1 MNKLENFL
9 LAMIPMILYFTCVY
23 IEVKAMNKNKIDI
36 FYKENILLVL
46 MNSFTFLLAVGV
58 FCYGVH
64 NFIYSILINEE
75 TVEFYGMFLACILSS
90 LAYIVGYIRKRI
102 YAFILPKN
110 KLRFWKYSMIYS
122 EEK

>member
-1 MNKLENFL
+1 MNKSENFL
-9 LAMIPMILYFTCVY
+9 LVMLPMILYFTCVY

-75 TVEFYGMFLACILSS
+75 TVEFYGMFLAYILSS

>member
-9 LAMIPMILYFTCVY
+9 SVMLPMILYFTCVY

-75 TVEFYGMFLACILSS
+75 TVEFYGMFLAYILSS

-110 KLRFWKYSMIYS
+110 RLRFWKYSMIYS

>member
-9 LAMIPMILYFTCVY
+9 LLMLPMILYFTCVY

-75 TVEFYGMFLACILSS
+75 IVEFYGMFLAYILSS

>member
-1 MNKLENFL
+1 MNKSENFL
-9 LAMIPMILYFTCVY
+9 LVMLPMILYFTCVY

-110 KLRFWKYSMIYS
+110 RLRFLKYSMIYS

>member
-9 LAMIPMILYFTCVY
+9 LLMLPMILYFTCVY

-36 FYKENILLVL
+36 FYKENILLVI

-75 TVEFYGMFLACILSS
+75 IVEFYGMFLAYILSS

-110 KLRFWKYSMIYS
+110 RLRFLKYSMIYS

>member
-9 LAMIPMILYFTCVY
+9 SVMLPMILYFTCVY

-75 TVEFYGMFLACILSS
+75 TVEFYGMFLAYILSS

-110 KLRFWKYSMIYS
+110 RLRFLKYSMIYS

>member
-9 LAMIPMILYFTCVY
+9 SVMLPMILYFTCVY

>member
-1 MNKLENFL
+1 ML
-9 LAMIPMILYFTCVY
+9 PMILYFTCVY

>member
-1 MNKLENFL
+1 MNKSENFL
-9 LAMIPMILYFTCVY
+9 LVMLPMILYFTCVY

-75 TVEFYGMFLACILSS
+75 TVEFYGMFLACILSN

>member
-1 MNKLENFL
+1 MNKSENFL
-9 LAMIPMILYFTCVY
+9 LVMLPMILYFTCVY

-36 FYKENILLVL
+36 FYKENILLVI

-75 TVEFYGMFLACILSS
+75 TVEFYGMFLAYILSS

-102 YAFILPKN
+102 YAFISPKN
-110 KLRFWKYSMIYS
+110 RLRFWKYSMIYR

>member
-1 MNKLENFL
+1 MNKSENFL
-9 LAMIPMILYFTCVY
+9 LVMLPMILYFTCVY

-75 TVEFYGMFLACILSS
+75 TVEFYRMFLACILSS

>member
-1 MNKLENFL
+1 MNKSENFL
-9 LAMIPMILYFTCVY
+9 LVMLAMILYFTCVY

>member
-1 MNKLENFL
+1 MNKSENFL
-9 LAMIPMILYFTCVY
+9 LVMLPMILYFTCVY

-110 KLRFWKYSMIYS
+110 KLSFLGFSSIYNK
-122 EEK
+122 EN

>member
-9 LAMIPMILYFTCVY
+9 LVMLPMILYFTCVY

-36 FYKENILLVL
+36 FYKENILLVI

-75 TVEFYGMFLACILSS
+75 TVEFYGMFLAYILSS
-90 LAYIVGYIRKRI
+90 LSYIVGYIRKRI
-102 YAFILPKN
+102 YAFISPKN
-110 KLRFWKYSMIYS
+110 RLRFWKYSMIYR

>member
-9 LAMIPMILYFTCVY
+9 SVMLPMILYFTCVY

-110 KLRFWKYSMIYS
+110 RLRFLKYSMIYS

>member
-1 MNKLENFL
+1 MNKSENFL
-9 LAMIPMILYFTCVY
+9 LVMLPMILYFTCVY

-75 TVEFYGMFLACILSS
+75 TVEFYGMFLAYILSS

-110 KLRFWKYSMIYS
+110 RLRFLKYSMIYS

>member
-1 MNKLENFL
+1 MNKSENFL
-9 LAMIPMILYFTCVY
+9 LVMLPMILYFTCVY

>member
-9 LAMIPMILYFTCVY
+9 SVMLPMILYFTCVY

-75 TVEFYGMFLACILSS
+75 TVEFYGMFLAYILSS

>member
-9 LAMIPMILYFTCVY
+9 LLMLPMILYFTCVY

-36 FYKENILLVL
+36 FYKENILLVI

-75 TVEFYGMFLACILSS
+75 TVEFYGMFLAYILSS

-102 YAFILPKN
+102 YAFISPKN
-110 KLRFWKYSMIYS
+110 RLRFWKYSMIYR

>member
-9 LAMIPMILYFTCVY
+9 LLMLPMILYFTCVY

-46 MNSFTFLLAVGV
+46 MNSFTFLLPVGV

>member
-1 MNKLENFL
+1 MNKSENFL
-9 LAMIPMILYFTCVY
+9 LVMLPMILYFTCVY

-90 LAYIVGYIRKRI
+90 LDYIVGYIRKRI

>member
-9 LAMIPMILYFTCVY
+9 SVMLPMILYFTCVY
-23 IEVKAMNKNKIDI
+23 IEVKAMNKNKLDI

-75 TVEFYGMFLACILSS
+75 TVEFYGMFLAYILSS

-110 KLRFWKYSMIYS
+110 RLRFLKYSMIYS

>member
-1 MNKLENFL
+1 MNKSENFL
-9 LAMIPMILYFTCVY
+9 LVMLPMILYFTCVY

-90 LAYIVGYIRKRI
+90 LTYIVGYIRKRI

>member
-9 LAMIPMILYFTCVY
+9 LVMLPMILYFTCVY

-36 FYKENILLVL
+36 FYKENILLVI

-75 TVEFYGMFLACILSS
+75 IVEFYGMFLAYILSS

-102 YAFILPKN
+102 YAFISPKN
-110 KLRFWKYSMIYS
+110 RLRFWKYSMIYR

>member
-9 LAMIPMILYFTCVY
+9 LLMLPMILYFTCVY

-36 FYKENILLVL
+36 FYKENILLVI

-75 TVEFYGMFLACILSS
+75 IVEFYGMFLAYILSS

-102 YAFILPKN
+102 YAFISPKN
-110 KLRFWKYSMIYS
+110 RLRFWKYSMIYR

>member
-1 MNKLENFL
+1 MNKSENFL
-9 LAMIPMILYFTCVY
+9 LVMLPMILYFTCVY

-36 FYKENILLVL
+36 FYKENILLVI

-75 TVEFYGMFLACILSS
+75 IVEFYGMFLAYILSS

-102 YAFILPKN
+102 YAFISPKN
-110 KLRFWKYSMIYS
+110 RLRFWKYSMIYR

>member
-9 LAMIPMILYFTCVY
+9 LVMLPMILYFTCVY

-36 FYKENILLVL
+36 FYKENILLVI

-75 TVEFYGMFLACILSS
+75 TVEFYGMFLAYILSS

-102 YAFILPKN
+102 YAFISPKN
-110 KLRFWKYSMIYS
+110 RLRFWKYSMIYR

>member
-9 LAMIPMILYFTCVY
+9 LLMLPMILYFTCVY